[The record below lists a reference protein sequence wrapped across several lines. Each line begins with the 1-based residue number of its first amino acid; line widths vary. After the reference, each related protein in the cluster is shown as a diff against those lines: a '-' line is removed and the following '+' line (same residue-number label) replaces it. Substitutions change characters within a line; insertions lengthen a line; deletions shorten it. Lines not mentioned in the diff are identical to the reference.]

1 MRWQSRRI
9 ELGQAAPEFDL
20 PDPSGERVRL
30 PDVHGKQGL
39 LVAFICNHCPFV
51 QHIVDGLVAFA
62 NDYAPRGIGTVAIS
76 SNDIDAH
83 PEDDPQQ
90 MARFAARHE
99 FRFPY
104 LYDASQSV
112 AKAFGA
118 ACTPD
123 LFLYDAQRRLFYH
136 GQFDGSRPQTAHTQ
150 AIQVAVTGEDLRNAA
165 DRLLAAMTAPQ
176 TQLPSVGCSMKWTPA
191 NAPDRG

>member
-1 MRWQSRRI
+1 MRWQSLMV
-9 ELGQAAPEFDL
+9 ELGKPAPEFDL
-20 PDPSGERVRL
+20 PDAHGHRVRL
-30 PDVHGKQGL
+30 RDVRGEQGL
-39 LVAFICNHCPFV
+39 LAAFICNHCPFV
-51 QHIVDGLVAFA
+51 QHIIGGLVAFA

-76 SNDIDAH
+76 SNDIGAH
-83 PEDDPQQ
+83 PEDDPHH
-90 MARFAARHE
+90 MAQFAVRHG

-123 LFLYDAQRRLFYH
+123 LFLYDAQGRLFYR

-150 AIQVAVTGEDLRNAA
+150 AVQVAVTGEDLRNAA
-165 DRLLAAMTAPQ
+165 DRLLAGKAAPQ
-176 TQLPSVGCSMKWTPA
+176 TQLPSMGCSMKWKPG
-191 NAPDRG
+191 NEPDWG